1 MPERK
6 GVNMRLSKKGFNNVL
21 IFGILLITFF
31 FNFSQRLQAPLHTE
45 QKTVLSPAFTIL
57 EIKTPDYVLTRIG
70 REWQRKPSM
79 GLSKETLKQVVSHWQ
94 TIPLTLL
101 TAPEVTPSDYI
112 FYFYV
117 AEQTQPILV
126 KLYQLA
132 NNQYAL
138 QINETEYLSLPS
150 DKLPLFLGR

>member
-1 MPERK
+1 
-6 GVNMRLSKKGFNNVL
+6 MRLSKKGFNNVL

-31 FNFSQRLQAPLHTE
+31 FNFNQRLQAPLDTD

-57 EIKTPDYVLTRIG
+57 EIQTPDYVLTRVG

-79 GLSKETLKQVVSHWQ
+79 GISSDTLKQVVNHWQ
-94 TIPLTLL
+94 TIPLTVL
-101 TAPEVTPSDYI
+101 TAPDVSPSEYV
-112 FYFYV
+112 FRFYV
-117 AEQTQPILV
+117 AEQAQPILV
-126 KLYQLA
+126 QLHQLA

>member
-1 MPERK
+1 
-6 GVNMRLSKKGFNNVL
+6 MRLSKKGFNNVL

-31 FNFSQRLQAPLHTE
+31 FNFNQRLQAPLDSD

-57 EIKTPDYVLTRIG
+57 EIQTPDYVLTRVG

-79 GLSKETLKQVVSHWQ
+79 GIASDTLKQIVNHWQ
-94 TIPLTLL
+94 TIPLTVL
-101 TAPEVTPSDYI
+101 TAPEVSPSEYV
-112 FYFYV
+112 FRFYV
-117 AEQTQPILV
+117 AEQAQPILV
-126 KLYQLA
+126 TLHQLA

>member
-1 MPERK
+1 
-6 GVNMRLSKKGFNNVL
+6 MRLSKKGFNNVL

-31 FNFSQRLQAPLHTE
+31 FNFNQRLQAPLDTD

-57 EIKTPDYVLTRIG
+57 EIQTPDYVLTRVG
-70 REWQRKPSM
+70 REWQRKP
-79 GLSKETLKQVVSHWQ
+79 
-94 TIPLTLL
+94 LTVL
-101 TAPEVTPSDYI
+101 TAPDVSPSEYV
-112 FYFYV
+112 FRFYV
-117 AEQTQPILV
+117 AEQAQPILV
-126 KLYQLA
+126 QLHQLA